1 MNRPRHLHGAV
12 LFLSLSTLWHG
23 GIFVLS
29 GFVLSRDEH
38 EKDKGESAIE
48 QEKFVAESVAPQ
60 SRREEVK
67 KSAHHGAQQHA
78 SGHPA
83 LSDLPAG
90 KEPEGVEPKQRSVG
104 VGSQD
109 IYGVDDA
116 VVADDAECHYAKKE
130 CHDY

>member
-109 IYGVDDA
+109 IDGVDDA
-116 VVADDAECHYAKKE
+116 VVADDAERNATTTE
-130 CHDY
+130 A

>member
-48 QEKFVAESVAPQ
+48 Q
-60 SRREEVK
+60 
-67 KSAHHGAQQHA
+67 
-78 SGHPA
+78 
-83 LSDLPAG
+83 
-90 KEPEGVEPKQRSVG
+90 
-104 VGSQD
+104 
-109 IYGVDDA
+109 
-116 VVADDAECHYAKKE
+116 
-130 CHDY
+130 